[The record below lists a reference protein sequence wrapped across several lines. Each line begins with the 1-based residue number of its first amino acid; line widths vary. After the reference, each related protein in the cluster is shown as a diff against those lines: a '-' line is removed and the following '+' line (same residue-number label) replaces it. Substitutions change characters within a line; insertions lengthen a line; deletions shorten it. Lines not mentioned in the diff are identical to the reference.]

1 MNNSRLNEIQKNPA
15 LLALIVVIE
24 FILFI
29 LIAYRW
35 NPYGIADKYPA
46 QLTLFTLIVIF
57 IQLVM
62 YYFIKEK
69 STLSNTLYNIE
80 LPNIGTFTL
89 KVFATIASIIGI
101 VLLLVGLWWLIKQ
114 IDSIHTVVIWL
125 INILIISGVL
135 SIGYLILNRIRQRQ
149 EKLNNNN
156 SWSTFLTSILFS
168 IPRLIIELSKYLKE
182 QYNITSNVV
191 WVVLAIEIVLITLRF
206 VIPVIWQKMIT
217 HDGVHLQDNPVYL
230 NKKYTLGSFET
241 LHNKNDNNKFKYNY
255 SLSAWFYLN
264 PQPPNTSS
272 AYTKYSNILNYG
284 EKPLVQY
291 NGKKNTI
298 RIQTEI
304 EDGKLVTIYESS
316 NIKYQKWNNIVVN
329 YDGGNMDIFINGKIV
344 GTRKNVVPYM
354 RYENVTIGEEDGIH
368 GGICNV
374 VYYRRVL
381 SMAHIN
387 LIYKTLN
394 EKEFPVI

>member
-114 IDSIHTVVIWL
+114 IDSIHTAVIWL

-291 NGKKNTI
+291 NGKKI
-298 RIQTEI
+298 LFVFRP
-304 EDGKLVTIYESS
+304 K
-316 NIKYQKWNNIVVN
+316 
-329 YDGGNMDIFINGKIV
+329 
-344 GTRKNVVPYM
+344 
-354 RYENVTIGEEDGIH
+354 
-368 GGICNV
+368 
-374 VYYRRVL
+374 
-381 SMAHIN
+381 
-387 LIYKTLN
+387 
-394 EKEFPVI
+394 